1 MFENLVRKLK
11 FIIILKIAK
20 NKKQKSIVR
29 RKVDP
34 KIAKF

>member
-20 NKKQKSIVR
+20 KKK
-29 RKVDP
+29 KT
-34 KIAKF
+34 KKYCKKKG

>member
-20 NKKQKSIVR
+20 KKKT
-29 RKVDP
+29 K
-34 KIAKF
+34 KYCKKKG